1 MATTFLAATPIQDT
15 FLLPG
20 TNTPGNGVQLF
31 CYAAGSSTKTTVY
44 KDNAGATPW
53 TNPIVLDSGGNL
65 PSGGEVWQTQG
76 QSMKYVYAPSND
88 TDPPASPY
96 RTLDNM
102 PGVNDVT
109 AQTGVEWL
117 TGPTPTFVSGTQF
130 TLVGDQTATFTKGR
144 RVKTTNTGGTVY
156 STIVNSTFGAN
167 TTVNIVN
174 DASTLDAGL
183 SAVSYGLFDPANVSI
198 SPSEIYRKGANV
210 ASAGSGTTDIWG
222 VIGDYVHVT
231 GTNTIQHFSTAPY
244 AGAERTVIF
253 DGVLTLSHNSPTI
266 QLPGS
271 VSVTTSAN
279 DRAIARADS
288 VSTTIITEYS
298 RAALPIYAAQAS
310 NTIFA
315 GPASGVAS
323 TGSFRSPVG
332 ADGASLVLLASSVA
346 ASSASIAFTTSNG
359 FGSVFDQYLIKV
371 QHAQVQ
377 THSTNLIGAVSVTG
391 GANYDA
397 SANAYGYAVWAFG
410 TNASSYPQTS
420 GSGDTRLIFNGGAGN
435 GISSTYAS
443 GGISLEILLQHANN
457 TTTSKFLAWQG
468 TYAGVAAAC
477 NITGS
482 GFCQSA
488 TTQASPINAIQFST
502 TGGLINAGNFYLYG
516 IRKS

>member
-15 FLLPG
+15 FFLPG

-44 KDNAGATPW
+44 KDNAGATPH
-53 TNPIVLDSGGNL
+53 TNPIVLDSGGNI

-102 PGVNDVT
+102 PGTNDVSG
-109 AQTGVEWL
+109 QTGVEWL
-117 TGPTPTFVSGTQF
+117 GGPTPTFVSGTQF

-156 STIVNSTFGAN
+156 STIVGSSFGAN

-174 DASTLDAGL
+174 DSGSLDAGL

-210 ASAGSGTTDIWG
+210 ASGGSGTTDIWG

-231 GTNTIQHFSTAPY
+231 GTNTIQHFSSAPY
-244 AGAERTVIF
+244 PGAERTVIF

-271 VSVTTSAN
+271 VSVTTAPN
-279 DRAIARADS
+279 DRIIARADS

-298 RAALPIYAAQAS
+298 RAALPLYAAQAS

-315 GPASGVAS
+315 GPASGAAS
-323 TGSFRSPVG
+323 TASFRAPVG
-332 ADGASLVLLASSVA
+332 ADGASLVLIQAQSA
-346 ASSASIAFTTSNG
+346 ASSATIDFATGITNTYDEYLFALSGVRAISDAAVMTVRVSEDGGGTWKAAAADYQYALKFVTT
-359 FGSVFDQYLIKV
+359 
-371 QHAQVQ
+371 
-377 THSTNLIGAVSVTG
+377 TGAEGLVTTT
-391 GANYDA
+391 A
-397 SANAYGYAVWAFG
+397 ANAMTINNNISSSNVHSLNGEVRLYQPSNAAIYKHINTQNSGISGNADGNRPFSYTGMGLYVG
-410 TNASSYPQTS
+410 TTNA
-420 GSGDTRLIFNGGAGN
+420 INGVRFLFSAGN
-435 GISSTYAS
+435 IAVG
-443 GGISLEILLQHANN
+443 
-457 TTTSKFLAWQG
+457 KFAM
-468 TYAGVAAAC
+468 YGVR
-477 NITGS
+477 
-482 GFCQSA
+482 
-488 TTQASPINAIQFST
+488 NA
-502 TGGLINAGNFYLYG
+502 
-516 IRKS
+516 